1 MLQNIIDNLKNQDI
15 KLDLAQSDMLSFMSK
30 HAPTQKNL
38 FSIRNKDNINGFYTW
53 GKVGRGKTLITKSF
67 FNFLTLTKKY
77 FHYIDFMH
85 YVHEMLSAYSGKKN
99 PIDEI
104 TKSLS
109 KKYKVI
115 LIDEF
120 QVEDIADAMIIGN
133 ILNKLIREGVYL
145 YITSNSHPNNLYK
158 NGLQRE
164 KFIDAMKNLQSFLY
178 VYELNSLADYR
189 TRNIASLN
197 QERNILSNNDIK
209 DLIIKNFQNIN
220 FDKKLFTV
228 NGRSFSCKANSK
240 NFIWLS
246 FSKFFNESNG
256 NRDYIEISKNND
268 WIFISD
274 FVSCNDDNADIARRF
289 ISFIDICYRDK
300 TKIKFFFNEINNED
314 IYKDIKLKILWERC
328 LSRLIE
334 MQTKEYLI

>member
-15 KLDLAQSDMLSFMSK
+15 KLDLAQLDMLSFMSK

>member
-1 MLQNIIDNLKNQDI
+1 
-15 KLDLAQSDMLSFMSK
+15 
-30 HAPTQKNL
+30 
-38 FSIRNKDNINGFYTW
+38 
-53 GKVGRGKTLITKSF
+53 
-67 FNFLTLTKKY
+67 
-77 FHYIDFMH
+77 
-85 YVHEMLSAYSGKKN
+85 
-99 PIDEI
+99 
-104 TKSLS
+104 
-109 KKYKVI
+109 
-115 LIDEF
+115 
-120 QVEDIADAMIIGN
+120 
-133 ILNKLIREGVYL
+133 
-145 YITSNSHPNNLYK
+145 
-158 NGLQRE
+158 
-164 KFIDAMKNLQSFLY
+164 MKNLQSFLY

>member
-1 MLQNIIDNLKNQDI
+1 
-15 KLDLAQSDMLSFMSK
+15 MSK